1 MFFKATKVKK
11 IGAPPMHVPPEPFVV
26 AGRSLDVVYRASTPV
41 ERSNSSHW
49 VVCRFASFLYYS
61 FGYPNHEAL
70 GAHPLAQFGLDR
82 YEVFEVTN
90 SPLIADFMKRN
101 AIHHR
106 HHDGIFSRD
115 KHWVF
120 TFQDETMD
128 VVGAEPPTFEMIAAV
143 TASDALAK
151 SKSLSQS

>member
-1 MFFKATKVKK
+1 
-11 IGAPPMHVPPEPFVV
+11 
-26 AGRSLDVVYRASTPV
+26 
-41 ERSNSSHW
+41 
-49 VVCRFASFLYYS
+49 
-61 FGYPNHEAL
+61 
-70 GAHPLAQFGLDR
+70 
-82 YEVFEVTN
+82 
-90 SPLIADFMKRN
+90 MKRN